1 MISLSLSECTAASCL
16 CHTSQY
22 LLALITAWCHRS
34 GSNAAQHSAVS
45 PPPVPVRSEVNYKV
59 LHVCYKRL
67 TPSSSVS
74 DKCSPAVFAGKM
86 RAAHANT
93 QSSRSSKNTSPLALM
108 YMYIMYLHTATP
120 AIIYT
125 VWHYIQPTPDLV
137 PSAFR
142 SWEPWPAS
150 AVYMHTSTQ
159 RLNWPLPVEEVP
171 ASLLCVLSHWP
182 RDGWYSIHGHRKGK
196 HSGTAGKKWT
206 SLFWGC
212 FPW

>member
-1 MISLSLSECTAASCL
+1 MQSNRLILFSTCTWLTSLLHYWILDVHQFPGSNDLSLSECTAASWHG
-16 CHTSQY
+16 HTSQY

-108 YMYIMYLHTATP
+108 YIMYLHTATP
-120 AIIYT
+120 AIYT
-125 VWHYIQPTPDLV
+125 LWHYIQPTPDLV
-137 PSAFR
+137 PSAFQLT
-142 SWEPWPAS
+142 
-150 AVYMHTSTQ
+150 HTF
-159 RLNWPLPVEEVP
+159 RL
-171 ASLLCVLSHWP
+171 
-182 RDGWYSIHGHRKGK
+182 
-196 HSGTAGKKWT
+196 
-206 SLFWGC
+206 
-212 FPW
+212 

>member
-1 MISLSLSECTAASCL
+1 MQSNQLNLFSTCTWLTSLPNIGHTASSLGAMISLSECTAASWHG
-16 CHTSQY
+16 HTSQY

-34 GSNAAQHSAVS
+34 GSNTAQHSAVS

-93 QSSRSSKNTSPLALM
+93 QSSRSSKKTSPLALM

-125 VWHYIQPTPDLV
+125 LWHYIQPTPDLV
-137 PSAFR
+137 PSAFQLT
-142 SWEPWPAS
+142 
-150 AVYMHTSTQ
+150 HTF
-159 RLNWPLPVEEVP
+159 RL
-171 ASLLCVLSHWP
+171 
-182 RDGWYSIHGHRKGK
+182 
-196 HSGTAGKKWT
+196 
-206 SLFWGC
+206 
-212 FPW
+212 